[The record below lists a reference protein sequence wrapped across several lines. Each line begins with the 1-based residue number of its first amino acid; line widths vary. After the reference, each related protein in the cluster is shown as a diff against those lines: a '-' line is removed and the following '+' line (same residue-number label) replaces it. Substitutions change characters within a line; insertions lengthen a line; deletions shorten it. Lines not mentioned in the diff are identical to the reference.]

1 MATRRRF
8 LALAAASFPLTGCTP
23 FSGPSFQ
30 PIRVSEREATAAINA
45 IRADH
50 GAGPVAPSGRL
61 GIVASQQ
68 ARLMAR
74 ADRLAHEIKAG
85 FDLHGRIDRAGYKG
99 AAGEN
104 ISAGYASLDE
114 VLAAWLASPGHRRN
128 LLDPRFTEFGIAAA
142 RVSGGRASRYDTYWA
157 LVLGAPA
164 AELMAAQA
172 A

>member
-8 LALAAASFPLTGCTP
+8 LALAAASLPLSGCTL

-30 PIRVSEREATAAINA
+30 PIRVSERQAAAAINA
-45 IRADH
+45 IRADN

-61 GIVASQQ
+61 GVVASQQ
-68 ARLMAR
+68 ARLMAG

-85 FDLHGRIDRAGYKG
+85 LDLHGRIDRAGYKG

-104 ISAGYASLDE
+104 ISAGYSTLDD

-142 RVSGGRASRYDTYWA
+142 RVSGGRTSRYGTYWA

-164 AELMAAQA
+164 AELRSPAAA
-172 A
+172 

>member
-8 LALAAASFPLTGCTP
+8 LALAAASLSLSGCTLI
-23 FSGPSFQ
+23 SGPSFQ

-50 GAGPVAPSGRL
+50 GVGPVAASDRL

-74 ADRLAHEIKAG
+74 ADRLAHEIKG
-85 FDLHGRIDRAGYKG
+85 GLDLAGRIDRAGYQG

-104 ISAGYASLDE
+104 ISAGYATLDE

-142 RVSGGRASRYDTYWA
+142 RVSGGRTSRYGTFWA

-164 AELMAAQA
+164 AELRQAQA